1 MLPTRRTLIAAMC
14 TVASV
19 LLAGCGSDH
28 GTDPAQLGIASSWN
42 LATANGA
49 PLPFTVPGFNPR
61 LDVLSD
67 KLVLLTNGT
76 FTESTQAQTVSGT
89 TVTPQTIPDGG
100 TYTVTGTSATFVFN
114 DGTVGVGTITATTL
128 SMTLPTVALVYQKQ

>member
-1 MLPTRRTLIAAMC
+1 MSPTRRTLIASIC

-19 LLAGCGSDH
+19 LLVGCGSDH
-28 GTDPAQLGIASSWN
+28 ATDPAQLGIRSSWN
-42 LATANGA
+42 LVTANGA
-49 PLPFTVPGFNPR
+49 PLPFTVPGITPR

-67 KLVLLTNGT
+67 KLVLKTNGT
-76 FTESTQAQTVSGT
+76 FTESTEARSISGT

-100 TYTVTGTSATFVFN
+100 TYTVSGTSATFVFN

>member
-1 MLPTRRTLIAAMC
+1 MC
-14 TVASV
+14 SV
-19 LLAGCGSDH
+19 VSALLVGCGSDH
-28 GTDPAQLGIASSWN
+28 GTDPSQTGVASTWN

-49 PLPFTVPGFNPR
+49 PLPFTVPGITPR

-67 KLVLLTNGT
+67 KLVLKTNGT
-76 FTESTQAQTVSGT
+76 FTESTEARSINGT

-100 TYTVTGTSATFVFN
+100 TYTVSGTSATFVFN

-128 SMTLPTVALVYQKQ
+128 SMTLPTVALVYQKL

>member
-1 MLPTRRTLIAAMC
+1 MSPTRRTLIASIC

-19 LLAGCGSDH
+19 LLVGCGSDH
-28 GTDPAQLGIASSWN
+28 ATDPAQLGILSSWN
-42 LATANGA
+42 LVTANGA
-49 PLPFTVPGFNPR
+49 PLPFTVPGITPR

-67 KLVLLTNGT
+67 KLVLKTNGT
-76 FTESTQAQTVSGT
+76 FTESTEARSISGT

-100 TYTVTGTSATFVFN
+100 TYTVSGTSATFVFN

>member
-1 MLPTRRTLIAAMC
+1 MSPTRRTLIASIC

-19 LLAGCGSDH
+19 LLVGCGSDH
-28 GTDPAQLGIASSWN
+28 ATDPAQLGILSSWN
-42 LATANGA
+42 LVTANGA
-49 PLPFTVPGFNPR
+49 PLPFTVPGIIPR

-67 KLVLLTNGT
+67 KLVLKTNGT

-100 TYTVTGTSATFVFN
+100 TYTVNGTSATFVFN

-128 SMTLPTVALVYQKQ
+128 SMTLPTVALVYQKE

>member
-1 MLPTRRTLIAAMC
+1 MSPSRRTLIAAVC

-19 LLAGCGSDH
+19 LLVGCGSDH
-28 GTDPAQLGIASSWN
+28 GTDPSQVGIASTWN

-49 PLPFTVPGFNPR
+49 PLPFTVPGITPR

-67 KLVLLTNGT
+67 KLVLKTNGT
-76 FTESTQAQTVSGT
+76 FTETTEARSINGT

-100 TYTVTGTSATFVFN
+100 TYTVNGTSATFVFN

>member
-1 MLPTRRTLIAAMC
+1 MSPTRRTLIASIC

-19 LLAGCGSDH
+19 LLVGCGSDH
-28 GTDPAQLGIASSWN
+28 ATDPAQLGILSSWN
-42 LATANGA
+42 LVTANGA
-49 PLPFTVPGFNPR
+49 PLPFTVPGITPR

-67 KLVLLTNGT
+67 KLVLKTNGT
-76 FTESTQAQTVSGT
+76 FTESTGARSISGT

-100 TYTVTGTSATFVFN
+100 TYTVSGTSATFVFN